1 MLRIRD
7 VRKWL
12 FIWGII
18 ILRCSIL
25 QQQCKGP
32 NDITSI
38 ENWWFMNKNKRVIL
52 NESFNYSLLP
62 VEIILIWKTW
72 AAWVY

>member
-38 ENWWFMNKNKRVIL
+38 EKFL
-52 NESFNYSLLP
+52 
-62 VEIILIWKTW
+62 
-72 AAWVY
+72 